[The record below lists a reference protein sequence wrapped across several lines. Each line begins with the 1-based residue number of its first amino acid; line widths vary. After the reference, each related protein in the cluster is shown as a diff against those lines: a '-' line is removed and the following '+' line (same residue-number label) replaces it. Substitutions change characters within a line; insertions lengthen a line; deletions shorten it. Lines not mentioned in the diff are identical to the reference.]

1 LLLQKKKDEA
11 GSELELALARHPNSI
26 RLQEYKD
33 DLQKNQLPLPV
44 AHEISALNRV
54 QADASY
60 FSDSAGNRVLSAGE
74 RLDVEIGRQVTNS
87 FRIDEKS
94 LWVSQGPRANI
105 FTVNDEGRVRLARW
119 LFVAGG
125 AGIVRFADDSNRALY
140 RGTLILHP
148 FQSVWLQGGFSRI
161 PITPTFRS
169 TQFDVL
175 AEGWWSRLDWQL
187 RSWRISAD
195 FFKQHFSD
203 SNRIQREDAEVLRWI
218 GVSHFAVG
226 LGYQYTHSSF
236 LRTFSH
242 GYFSPNQYHSH
253 LGLGGFRFAV
263 GKIYRGEFIAQYGA
277 ESLLQAPYQIA
288 WQTTAKNRFILGR
301 WDLGADYTYFHL
313 ALPTGA
319 FRAQADR
326 FSLVYHF

>member
-1 LLLQKKKDEA
+1 MLRDDPSNRIAKIELARLLSFREKYEPSNQLFREVLAADPNDEAAAIGLVRNLLLQKKKNEA

-74 RLDVEIGRQVTNS
+74 RLDVKIGRQVTNS
-87 FRIDEKS
+87 FRMDEKS
-94 LWVSQGPRANI
+94 LWVSRGPKANI

-169 TQFDVL
+169 TRFDVL

-187 RSWRISAD
+187 RSWQISAD

-203 SNRIQREDAEVLRWI
+203 SNRIQREDAEVLRWV

-236 LRTFSH
+236 SRTFSH

-263 GKIYRGEFIAQYGA
+263 GKIYRG
-277 ESLLQAPYQIA
+277 
-288 WQTTAKNRFILGR
+288 
-301 WDLGADYTYFHL
+301 
-313 ALPTGA
+313 
-319 FRAQADR
+319 
-326 FSLVYHF
+326 